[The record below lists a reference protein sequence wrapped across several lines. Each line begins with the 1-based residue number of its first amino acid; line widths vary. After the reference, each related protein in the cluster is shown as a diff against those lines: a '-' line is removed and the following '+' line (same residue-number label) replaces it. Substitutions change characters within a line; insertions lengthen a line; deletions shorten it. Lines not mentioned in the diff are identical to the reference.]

1 MPTKKQKAWQFDE
14 TIKKAG
20 TDFHNKEEV
29 KVYDK
34 RMSKLRDI
42 EKEAEE
48 IKKDIELKPE
58 HTILEIGCGTG
69 EFAIR
74 AAGVCKKVIAT
85 DVSLA
90 MLEYAKEK
98 AEKKGIKNIEW
109 VQAGFLT
116 LGDKIDEPVDAV
128 VSQLALHH
136 LPDFWKMVALQN
148 INNALKPCGV
158 FYLRDVIFHHDL
170 ENYEERIDNWI
181 CSTKERGGAV
191 FEKNFSVHIK
201 DENSTFDWIL
211 EEMMKR
217 TGFTVEKTE
226 TKDGFITTY
235 VCKKKR

>member
-14 TIKKAG
+14 TIKKSG
-20 TDFHNKEEV
+20 IDFHNKEEV

-48 IKKDIELKPE
+48 IKDAIRLKPE

-74 AAGVCKKVIAT
+74 AA
-85 DVSLA
+85 DVSRA
-90 MLEYAKEK
+90 MLEYAKQK

-116 LGDKIDEPVDAV
+116 LGDKIDEPVDTV
-128 VSQLALHH
+128 VSQLAMHH

-148 INNALKPCGV
+148 INNALKPGGV

-181 CSTKERGGAV
+181 CSTKKRGGEV
-191 FEKNFSVHIK
+191 CEKNFSIHIK

-226 TKDGFITTY
+226 TMDGFITTY